1 MIELESL
8 QESIESRKSE
18 IENRV
23 DKLEEG
29 KKARDVRKR
38 EILLKEMKQVL
49 AKLNEVDKNIVKD
62 LKGEAFDFLRGMR
75 KINEEIAAFK
85 DSLEKAPESNRS
97 WKTEVNAMKAKV
109 ANLEMEEFVSCLDI
123 SVGIQPGLMIT
134 GFEKVSDAIYLETP
148 VLDSKAFYLAFPEHL
163 STFEETNYNV
173 NYFNIRIYS
182 LSEDASF
189 KLTSLLLQKTIVTM
203 TGLVLDVG
211 AKILEE
217 GTVGSMMKKKKTEL
231 SEDGKYIN
239 IKLRRPG
246 KMVGKISVHLLGSNI
261 VTHFSIMRLPPTL
274 LRATLPWE
282 MRALASST

>member
-97 WKTEVNAMKAKV
+97 
-109 ANLEMEEFVSCLDI
+109 
-123 SVGIQPGLMIT
+123 
-134 GFEKVSDAIYLETP
+134 
-148 VLDSKAFYLAFPEHL
+148 
-163 STFEETNYNV
+163 
-173 NYFNIRIYS
+173 
-182 LSEDASF
+182 
-189 KLTSLLLQKTIVTM
+189 
-203 TGLVLDVG
+203 
-211 AKILEE
+211 
-217 GTVGSMMKKKKTEL
+217 
-231 SEDGKYIN
+231 
-239 IKLRRPG
+239 
-246 KMVGKISVHLLGSNI
+246 
-261 VTHFSIMRLPPTL
+261 
-274 LRATLPWE
+274 
-282 MRALASST
+282 